1 MSYCVVPQCYQP
13 QNSPHQRV
21 CQSCGAKLLL
31 KDRYR
36 AMRQLGQGGFG
47 RTFLAIDEDIPSQ
60 PLCVIKQLYLSQL
73 SAHAAEKA
81 IALFHQEAVRLD
93 ELGHHSQIPTLMAH
107 FTQDQQLYLVQE
119 WIEGQTL
126 SEEIWQRKAYSEA
139 QIWALLNDLL
149 PTLKFIHDRGII
161 HRDIKPANLIRRRSD
176 QTLVLIDFGI
186 AKVLSGTTSLLT
198 GTVIGSPEYM
208 APEQNRGKALPAS
221 DLYSL
226 GVVCVQLL
234 TNRSPF
240 DVFDI
245 GEDRWIWRQ
254 FLPAGRLISDR
265 LGKILDRLLY
275 PALNDRYASVDQI
288 LQDLAAKPELP
299 PAPVAKFA
307 DPVSMPVTD
316 QQWRALAKLLTTN
329 QWQAADTLT
338 WNLIRQLLGKSLQSY
353 VFSGELNR
361 LPCDDLRRIDQLWRQ
376 LSRNRFG
383 FSVQVR
389 VYQKLGEDYGQF
401 CDRVGWQHN
410 NLDDHPKQWR
420 FKASAP
426 VGHLPSRLGIGGQQW
441 WRHMAILADKLQ
453 SCGCV
458 N

>member
-1 MSYCVVPQCYQP
+1 M
-13 QNSPHQRV
+13 
-21 CQSCGAKLLL
+21 LL

-47 RTFLAIDEDIPSQ
+47 RTFLAIDEDMPSQ
-60 PLCVIKQLYLSQL
+60 PLCVIKQLHLSQL

-81 IALFHQEAVRLD
+81 IVLFHQEAVRLD

-126 SEEIWQRKAYSEA
+126 SEEIRQRQAYSEA

-275 PALNDRYASVDQI
+275 PALNDRYSSVDQI
-288 LQDLAAKPELP
+288 LQDLVAKPEP
-299 PAPVAKFA
+299 PPTPVAKFT
-307 DPVSMPVTD
+307 DSVSVSVTD

-361 LPCDDLRRIDQLWRQ
+361 LPCEDLRRIDQLWRQ

-383 FSVQVR
+383 FSVQVQM
-389 VYQKLGEDYGQF
+389 YQKLGKDYGLF

-453 SCGCV
+453 SCGCI